1 MKLQVVS
8 MEEIN
13 KPSVRAPMKDVRKTL
28 DEFWESGNPIMRVDY
43 EEGEYTNVSS
53 AKASFIMAIGA
64 SNYNVVS
71 IVKNGKLYLVR
82 LSNMK

>member
-1 MKLQVVS
+1 MDLKIVS

-28 DEFWESGNPIMRVDY
+28 DEFWQSGNPIMRVDY
-43 EEGEYTNVSS
+43 EDSEYTNVSP
-53 AKASFIMAIGA
+53 AKASFMRAINA
-64 SNYNVVS
+64 SHYDTVS

>member
-1 MKLQVVS
+1 

-13 KPSVRAPMKDVRKTL
+13 KPSTRAPMKDVRKAL

-43 EEGEYTNVSS
+43 EGNEYTNVSS
-53 AKASFIMAIGA
+53 AKTSFMNAING
-64 SNYNVVS
+64 SHYGVLS

-82 LSNMK
+82 LSSLK

>member
-1 MKLQVVS
+1 MKLEKVS
-8 MEEIN
+8 MDEISR
-13 KPSVRAPMKDVRKTL
+13 PSVRAPLKDVRKTL
-28 DEFWESGNPIMRVDY
+28 DDFWNSGNPIMRVDY
-43 EEGEYTNVSS
+43 EDSGYTNVSS
-53 AKASFIMAIGA
+53 AKASFIRAIRA

>member
-8 MEEIN
+8 MDEIDR
-13 KPSVRAPMKDVRKTL
+13 PSVRAPLKDVRKIL
-28 DEFWESGNPIMRVDY
+28 DDFWNSGNPIMRVDY

-53 AKASFIMAIGA
+53 AKASFIRVIRA

-71 IVKNGKLYLVR
+71 IMKNGKLYLVR

>member
-8 MEEIN
+8 MDELN
-13 KPSVRAPMKDVRKTL
+13 QPSARAPMKDVRKVL

-43 EEGEYTNVSS
+43 EDNEYTNVSS
-53 AKASFIMAIGA
+53 AKSSFMNAING
-64 SNYNVVS
+64 SHYDVVS

-82 LSNMK
+82 LSSLK